1 MGGSAGQRVS
11 GAGKR
16 HSVLGAVWEA
26 TTDGWR
32 RHCLVWWSGLS
43 RWVATRGSYHTFCK
57 GLTSTLLIFFDLAWR
72 LRVNFPSFYVVASV
86 ILNVCLQVHTV
97 VVAGPRQNV

>member
-1 MGGSAGQRVS
+1 MAATLS
-11 GAGKR
+11 GLVVW
-16 HSVLGAVWEA
+16 SVL
-26 TTDGWR
+26 
-32 RHCLVWWSGLS
+32 L
-43 RWVATRGSYHTFCK
+43 VATRGSYHTFCK